1 MYSIE
6 ELASEAAETHD
17 IDYDAAW
24 DLVEDC
30 IKQVEAVDEKP
41 IDRDDIS
48 RNDAEF
54 LRGAIAA
61 TLETDSGVIRKMDEL
76 FEAAD
81 AYADAPHD
89 DGRMLR
95 SVRDQAVVAAVDAC
109 CRLSDIA
116 RAARL
121 SRDEIDDICT
131 RWREQK

>member
-1 MYSIE
+1 MYSIK

-17 IDYDAAW
+17 IDYDAAL

-30 IKQVEAVDEKP
+30 ITQVEAVDEKP

-81 AYADAPHD
+81 AYADALQD
-89 DGRMLR
+89 LDMLHAL
-95 SVRDQAVVAAVDAC
+95 RDQAIIAAVEAC
-109 CRLSDIA
+109 CTISDIM
-116 RAARL
+116 RVTRL